1 MNKSVVRLWVF
12 TGILILFNWF
22 RWETISSRVF
32 VIVVLILIAIFGTK
46 RALKKDTG
54 ISFREKRQDLESE
67 VMNIPV
73 LKKKYGK
80 YYTLRIYSGLAIF
93 VISVVLSDVF
103 SENAFLDKLSWF
115 AMVLFFVD
123 GVYLCVVQ
131 ASSKL
136 KQ

>member
-131 ASSKL
+131 ASSKM

>member
-12 TGILILFNWF
+12 IGILILFNWF

-32 VIVVLILIAIFGTK
+32 VIVVLLLIAIFGTK

-80 YYTLRIYSGLAIF
+80 Y
-93 VISVVLSDVF
+93 
-103 SENAFLDKLSWF
+103 
-115 AMVLFFVD
+115 
-123 GVYLCVVQ
+123 
-131 ASSKL
+131 
-136 KQ
+136 